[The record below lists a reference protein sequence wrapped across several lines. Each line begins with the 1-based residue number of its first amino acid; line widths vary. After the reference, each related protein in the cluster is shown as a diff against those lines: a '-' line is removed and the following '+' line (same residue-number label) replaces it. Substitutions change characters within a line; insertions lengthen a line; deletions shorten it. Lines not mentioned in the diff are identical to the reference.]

1 MNTGYEIDRTN
12 TTTTWLTP
20 IDIIR
25 SLGEFDLDPCTPIE
39 MPWQTANH
47 RYTEI
52 DNGLTQPWFGRV
64 WCNPPY
70 GKSMPAFLKKMADHN
85 NGIALTFTRTETKQ
99 FHEYVFP
106 FATALLF
113 KEGRIHFLNNEG
125 QKVGNGS
132 GCGSVFIAYGKENAD
147 ILKRSG
153 IKGKYIN
160 LK

>member
-1 MNTGYEIDRTN
+1 MNTNFEINRSN

-20 IDIIR
+20 IDLIN

-39 MPWQTANH
+39 MPWLTAKH

-52 DNGLTQPWFGRV
+52 DNGLKQPWFGRA
-64 WCNPPY
+64 WLNPPY
-70 GKSMPAFLKKMADHN
+70 GKTMIDFLEKMADHN

-99 FHEYVFP
+99 FHDYVFST
-106 FATALLF
+106 ASALLF
-113 KEGRIHFLNNEG
+113 KKGRIHFLNNEG
-125 QKVGNGS
+125 KKVGNGS

-147 ILKRSG
+147 ILERSG
-153 IKGKYIN
+153 IKGKFIK